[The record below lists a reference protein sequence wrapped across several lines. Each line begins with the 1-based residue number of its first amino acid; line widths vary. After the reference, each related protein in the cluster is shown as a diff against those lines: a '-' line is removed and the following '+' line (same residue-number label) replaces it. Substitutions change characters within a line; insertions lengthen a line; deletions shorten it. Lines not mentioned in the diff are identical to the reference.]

1 MKYTPIPFV
10 GGFYADE
17 TRSWSV
23 QDCVNWLPTQ
33 AENSGTRTPT
43 ILKTPPGLREVVNI
57 GTAPVRGTYNVEG
70 KFLVVAGNTLY
81 QVNNDLSTTSRGTI
95 PGVGPV
101 KFAHN
106 QQSVGN
112 QVVIVNGSAGYI
124 YDTAASTL
132 TKITDPGYP
141 GAINAVFLD
150 SYIIQIEP
158 ARRFAFNSA
167 PADATQYNTLDR
179 FTSEVSPDL
188 LMSLAVNN
196 NELILFSQ
204 RSTEFF
210 EDSGNTSQPF
220 RTKRIALTRGCGG
233 RYTVANLD
241 NTVYWLGDDGIFYV
255 LAGYSPQR
263 ISTRPIEESIRGLN
277 WDQAFAFTWESAGHK
292 VCYWTFPD
300 GTTWGWDVSA
310 QQWSRRQSY
319 GLHRWRPSSM
329 TFWNGK
335 WYAGDFQSG
344 IVWEVDWDY
353 MLEGSQEFVSE
364 RTTGV
369 LTDNQNLLI
378 VSRLELLMQ
387 VGQEITTASVGAPS
401 TRWQSAL
408 AKQWT
413 NTGNNVT
420 LPFSGTVSGSLL
432 PSVVMSQAQ
441 IATLLGAG
449 ETFSAIRGSGILT
462 VSAFVAGSLTSLH
475 WGSNIQSQTTVTG
488 ANPITLNETT
498 WDGSGNVS
506 LGASLIAGG
515 TSITFAM
522 SQLDLKILSAAP
534 PPVVTVSPDNYVRV
548 QYSDDG
554 GNNWSNWDQESI
566 GKVGEY
572 DTRPVFT
579 RQGRSRQR
587 VYRIRCSSPRKRDLL
602 GAVVVVQGTVG

>member
-1 MKYTPIPFV
+1 
-10 GGFYADE
+10 
-17 TRSWSV
+17 
-23 QDCVNWLPTQ
+23 
-33 AENSGTRTPT
+33 
-43 ILKTPPGLREVVNI
+43 
-57 GTAPVRGTYNVEG
+57 VRGTYNAEG
-70 KFLVVAGNTLY
+70 KFFAVVGNTLY
-81 QVNNDLSTTSRGTI
+81 QINNDLTSTSLGTI

-112 QVVIVNGSAGYI
+112 QVVIVNGSSGYV
-124 YDTAASTL
+124 YDTSATTL

-210 EDSGNTSQPF
+210 QDTGAAEQPF
-220 RTKRIALTRGCGG
+220 QTKRIALTRGCGG

-255 LAGYSPQR
+255 LSGYSPQR
-263 ISTRPIEESIRGLN
+263 ISTRPIEESIKGLN
-277 WDQAFAFTWESAGHK
+277 WDQAFAFTWESSGHK

-319 GLHRWRPSSM
+319 GLNRWRPNTM

-335 WYAGDFQSG
+335 WYAGDFQTG
-344 IVWEVDWDY
+344 TIWEVDWDY
-353 MLEGSQEFVSE
+353 MLEGTQEFISE

-369 LTDNQNLLI
+369 LTDNQNLMI

-387 VGQEITTASVGAPS
+387 TGQEVTTPQAPLQT
-401 TRWQSAL
+401 TRWQSGL
-408 AKQWT
+408 GLQWT
-413 NTGNNVT
+413 NLLHPVT
-420 LPFSGTVSGSLL
+420 LPLSGATSGTFVSVILMSPAQQASLL
-432 PSVVMSQAQ
+432 GVGETIIGIRFTGVITVGTFNTGSKVSLILASSLHSQATV
-441 IATLLGAG
+441 IGANTLTLTATPWNGAG
-449 ETFSAIRGSGILT
+449 PLSFGASSLPNGTAITFS
-462 VSAFVAGSLTSLH
+462 
-475 WGSNIQSQTTVTG
+475 VT
-488 ANPITLNETT
+488 
-498 WDGSGNVS
+498 
-506 LGASLIAGG
+506 
-515 TSITFAM
+515 
-522 SQLDLKILSAAP
+522 QLDFEILSAPVP
-534 PPVVTVSPDNYVRV
+534 PITPSKVPDNYVRV

-554 GNNWSNWDQESI
+554 GNNWSNWDQVSI
-566 GKVGEY
+566 GTVGEY
-572 DTRPVFT
+572 ETRPVFT
-579 RQGRSRQR
+579 RQGRSRHR
-587 VYRIRCSSPRKRDLL
+587 VYKIRCSSPRKRDLM
-602 GAVVVVQGTVG
+602 GGVIVIQGTEG

>member
-1 MKYTPIPFV
+1 MKFSPVPFV

-17 TRSWSV
+17 TRPWSV

-33 AENSGTRTPT
+33 AETSGTRTPT
-43 ILKTPPGLREVVNI
+43 ILKTPPGLKPAATFS
-57 GTAPVRGTYNVEG
+57 GGGPVRGTYNAQGV
-70 KFLVVAGNTLY
+70 FLTVSGNKLY
-81 QVNNDLSTTSRGTI
+81 RVNNDLTTTLIGTI
-95 PGVGPV
+95 PGTGLV

-112 QVVIVNGSAGYI
+112 QVVIVNGSAGWV
-124 YDTAASTL
+124 YDTNAKTL
-132 TKITDPGYP
+132 TKITDEGYP

-150 SYIIQIEP
+150 SYIVQIEP

-167 PADATQYNTLDR
+167 AANATQYNTLDR

-188 LMSLAVNN
+188 LMSLAVTND
-196 NELILFSQ
+196 ELILFSQ
-204 RSTEFF
+204 TTTEFF
-210 EDSGNTSQPF
+210 QVTDEAEQPF
-220 RTKRIALTRGCGG
+220 RTKRISLTRGCGG

-263 ISTRPIEESIRGLN
+263 ISTRPIEEAIRGLN

-319 GLHRWRPSSM
+319 DLNRWRPSSM

-335 WYAGDFQSG
+335 WYAGDFQTPTL
-344 IVWEVDWDY
+344 WEVDWDY
-353 MLEGSQEFVSE
+353 MLEGDQEFVSE

-369 LTDNQNLLI
+369 ITDNQNLLI

-387 VGQEITTASVGAPS
+387 VGQEITTAVAAPS
-401 TRWQSAL
+401 TRWESAL
-408 AKQWT
+408 GLQWT

-432 PSVVMSQAQ
+432 PSVVLSQAQ
-441 IATLLGAG
+441 IAMLLSPG
-449 ETFSAIRGSGILT
+449 ETIVGIRAAGTLT
-462 VSAFVAGSLTSLH
+462 VSAFTTGSQTSFH
-475 WGSNIQSQTTVTG
+475 WGPNVQSQPTAVG
-488 ANPITLNETT
+488 ANPFTLAETT
-498 WDGSGNVS
+498 WNGVGNVS

-522 SQLDLKILSAAP
+522 SQLDIEILSPAP
-534 PPVVTVSPDNYVRV
+534 PVEVSNEPDNFVRV

-554 GNNWSNWDQESI
+554 GNNWSNWDQVSI
-566 GKVGEY
+566 GEVGQYNE
-572 DTRPVFT
+572 RPVFT

-602 GAVVVVQGTVG
+602 GAVIVVQGTVG